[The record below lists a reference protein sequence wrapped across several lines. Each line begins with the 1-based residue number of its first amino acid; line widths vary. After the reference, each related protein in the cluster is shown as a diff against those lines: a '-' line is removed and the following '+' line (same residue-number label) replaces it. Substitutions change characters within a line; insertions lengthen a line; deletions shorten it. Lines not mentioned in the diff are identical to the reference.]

1 MGATNK
7 KAPQAGEPCGAQ
19 SANIRER
26 VRKGWGKPYK
36 HDKAIPMPTVQAII
50 NQQVTGKRQG
60 SGTVRPDN
68 LCQSLTNN

>member
-1 MGATNK
+1 MGAANK

-36 HDKAIPMPTVQAII
+36 HDKAIRVPTI
-50 NQQVTGKRQG
+50 K
-60 SGTVRPDN
+60 D
-68 LCQSLTNN
+68 LTNQ